1 MGADRA
7 QTSEALQPSDLRG
20 LFVLLGLGL
29 AVGLLLAVIELLSRA
44 RNQAKDGKVGNSI
57 STSNQ
62 YGCRDGMSVHHFGSN

>member
-7 QTSEALQPSDLRG
+7 QTSEALQPSDLQG

-29 AVGLLLAVIELLSRA
+29 AVGLLLALIELLSRA

-57 STSNQ
+57 PTSNQ
-62 YGCRDGMSVHHFGSN
+62 YGSRDRMSVHHSGSN